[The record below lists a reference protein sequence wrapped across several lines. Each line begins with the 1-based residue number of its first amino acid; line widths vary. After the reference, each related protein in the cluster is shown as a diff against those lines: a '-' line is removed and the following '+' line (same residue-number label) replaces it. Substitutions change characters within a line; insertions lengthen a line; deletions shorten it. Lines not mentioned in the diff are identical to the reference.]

1 MDRESS
7 SPLLKIRFKGLLPY
21 LVFLFLVLILLLL
34 STLNNRPPEVD
45 GIQPKV
51 GVSGDELVITGRFFG
66 SSRNGGR
73 VVVSNVSPPT
83 SAYLEW
89 TNKKIGLI
97 VPEEMKGGLLR
108 VITKHGESREVVPFT
123 NKRYLPVVLAGPL
136 NPGEPY
142 ISSFEPKSGSVGS
155 LVVIKGLNFGL
166 KRGSSTVSFAWI
178 SGDGQ
183 RKMDVSEDPNI
194 LNALENDYD
203 YVAWN
208 DREIK
213 VRVPDGASS
222 GKVKI
227 VTDKGVSNAVYFEVN
242 NFAGSKLFTNRRIYH
257 VRSTI
262 DIKDIN
268 ADEGN
273 SLYLWVPRVIEGPEQ
288 RDIKLVSVEP
298 EPMFDDYRGTTL
310 FFLENLKRGERYNVS
325 IDFIFS
331 RYEVETKVNVGRVSL
346 YYDKTNRLYHA
357 YTTPS
362 VLVPASDK
370 TIKSVARSVVR
381 VEKNPYRKARLLYN
395 YVANRLSYVETPE
408 NFSVP
413 GAIKTQKGDAYLY
426 SLLFCALARSVG
438 IPTRAVAGY
447 IVAGKNLSRRH
458 YWAEFYLEKVGW
470 VPVDPLLGDGVK
482 LGDLKAGVNARNF
495 YFGGLDNKH
504 ITLSKGLISLK
515 QMNPK
520 GRLVT
525 RRNAASFQTIHE
537 EYTGNLRSYSS
548 QWSQLK
554 LLGVY

>member
-21 LVFLFLVLILLLL
+21 LVFLFPVLTLLLL
-34 STLNNRPPEVD
+34 SNLNNRPTAGN

-97 VPEEMKGGLLR
+97 VPEEMKGGLLM

-136 NPGEPY
+136 KPGEPY
-142 ISSFEPKSGSVGS
+142 ISRFEPKSGSVGS

-408 NFSVP
+408 NFSIP

-447 IVAGKNLSRRH
+447 IVAGKNLCRRH

-554 LLGVY
+554 LLGAY

>member
-89 TNKKIGLI
+89 TNKKIDLI

-136 NPGEPY
+136 KPGEPY

-227 VTDKGVSNAVYFEVN
+227 VTDKGVSNAVYFEVK

-257 VRSTI
+257 VQSTI

-362 VLVPASDK
+362 ALVPASDK

-408 NFSVP
+408 NFSIP

-447 IVAGKNLSRRH
+447 IVAGKNLCRRH

-548 QWSQLK
+548 QWSPLK
-554 LLGVY
+554 LLGAY

>member
-136 NPGEPY
+136 KPGEPY
-142 ISSFEPKSGSVGS
+142 ISRFEPKSGSVGS

-408 NFSVP
+408 NFSIP

-447 IVAGKNLSRRH
+447 IVAGKNLCRRH

-554 LLGVY
+554 LLGAY

>member
-1 MDRESS
+1 MDEKNF
-7 SPLLKIRFKGLLPY
+7 SPILKIRFKELLPY
-21 LVFLFLVLILLLL
+21 LVFLFLVLILLLS
-34 STLNNRPPEVD
+34 STLNNRPPEVH

-51 GVSGDELVITGRFFG
+51 GLSGDELVITGRFFG
-66 SSRNGGR
+66 SNRDGGR

-89 TNKKIGLI
+89 TSQKISLI
-97 VPEEMKGGLLR
+97 VPEEMKGGILK
-108 VITKHGESREVVPFT
+108 VITKHGESREVIPFT

-136 NPGEPY
+136 KPGEPY

-155 LVVIKGLNFGL
+155 LVSIKGLNFGL

-178 SGDGQ
+178 SGDGK
-183 RKMDVSEDPNI
+183 RTIDVSEDSNI

-208 DREIK
+208 DREVK

-222 GKVKI
+222 GKLRI
-227 VTDKGVSNAVYFEVN
+227 ATDKGVSNAVYFEVKDY
-242 NFAGSKLFTNRRIYH
+242 AGTKLFTNKRIYH
-257 VRSTI
+257 VQSTI
-262 DIKDIN
+262 DLKDIN

-273 SLYLWVPRVIEGPEQ
+273 SLYLWVPRVLEGPEQ
-288 RDIKLVSVEP
+288 RDIKVVSVEP

-310 FFLENLKRGERYNVS
+310 FFLENLKRGERYSVS

-331 RYEVETKVNVGRVSL
+331 RYEVDTKVNVGRVSL
-346 YYDKTNRLYHA
+346 YYDKTNKLYHT

-362 VLVPASDK
+362 DLVPASDK
-370 TIKSVARSVVR
+370 TIKSVARSVVGA
-381 VEKNPYRKARLLYN
+381 EKNPYRKARLLYN
-395 YVANRLSYVETPE
+395 YVVKRLSYVETPE

-413 GAIKTQKGDAYLY
+413 GATKTKKGNAYIY
-426 SLLFCALARSVG
+426 SLLFCSLARSVG
-438 IPTRAVAGY
+438 IPARAVAGY
-447 IVAGKNLSRRH
+447 IIVGKNLCRKH

-482 LGDLKAGVNARNF
+482 LGDLKAGVNLREF

-504 ITLSKGLISLK
+504 IAMSKGLINLK

-548 QWSQLK
+548 QWSHLK
-554 LLGVY
+554 LLGAY